1 MTSLERAT
9 EVWLYAHGQGARR
22 HVYLAVLFGGL
33 QTVVVIVQMYALALA
48 LHAAVV
54 ERTLT
59 AVPAWALWAIPLC
72 ILARAALG
80 LARDEC
86 GLSAGQTA
94 RQTLRRQLLDIA
106 YRGGPLWH
114 GRQAGGTLSSVIND
128 QVDAVDGY
136 FARYRPQRL
145 LAGIVPALILLAVL
159 PHSWMAA
166 LILLGTA
173 PLIPLFM
180 ILVGWRTRAEQSRQM
195 LAMQRLGGAFL
206 DLVRGMPTLR
216 LFDARQRS
224 LNELAALGEAFRER
238 TMRVLRLAFLNGT
251 VLEFFA
257 SVAIALVAVYL
268 GFSLLGYLDFGF
280 FGDGANLQSALFILL
295 LVPEFY
301 QPLRELGVH
310 YHARAEALAAAI
322 SIRQVLD
329 SLPDEVAHSAQ
340 RAHPAPAGAVTLRFE
355 AVALSYRE
363 GVPALVDFALTLRAG
378 ECVALV
384 GPSGSGKSSVLR
396 LAAGIVLPTQ
406 GAVFVDECSMIDLD
420 RHVWREHIGWMDQSP
435 PLLAATLADNLLA
448 ARMDADS
455 AELWSALAF
464 AGLQTW
470 AAALPE
476 GLDTLLGEGGRPL
489 SGGQLR
495 RLALARLALR
505 RPRLLLLDEPTA
517 SLDAAAETFVVER
530 LAELRAGC
538 TTLLAT
544 HRPAPL
550 ALANRVLELA
560 GGRMHA

>member
-1 MTSLERAT
+1 MAALDQAAEA
-9 EVWLYAHGQGARR
+9 WLYTHGQGARR
-22 HVYLAVLFGGL
+22 HVYLAVLFGSL
-33 QTVVVIVQMYALALA
+33 QTILVIVQMYAVALA
-48 LHAAVV
+48 LHAAVI
-54 ERTLT
+54 ERSLT
-59 AVPAWALWAIPLC
+59 TAPAWALWAIPVC
-72 ILARAALG
+72 ILVRAALG

-86 GLSAGQTA
+86 GLRAGQAA
-94 RQTLRRQLLDIA
+94 RQYLRTQLLDTA
-106 YRGGPLWH
+106 YRGGPLWN
-114 GRQAGGTLSSVIND
+114 GGIAGGALSSVVND

-145 LAGIVPALILLAVL
+145 LAGIVPVLILLAVL

-180 ILVGWRTRAEQSRQM
+180 VMVGWRTRAEQSRQM

-216 LFDARQRS
+216 LFDARQRC
-224 LNELAALGEAFRER
+224 LDELAVLGEAFRER

-257 SVAIALVAVYL
+257 SVAIALSAVYL
-268 GFSLLGYLDFGF
+268 GFSLLGYLNFGF
-280 FGDGANLQSALFILL
+280 FGGAASLQSALFILL
-295 LVPEFY
+295 LAPEFY

-310 YHARAEALAAAI
+310 YHARAEAVAAAMA
-322 SIRQVLD
+322 IRRVLD
-329 SLPDEVAHSAQ
+329 SLPDDAANQGERSLPV
-340 RAHPAPAGAVTLRFE
+340 PAGAVRLRFD
-355 AVALSYRE
+355 AIALSYRA
-363 GVPALVDFALTLRAG
+363 GMPALASFNLALRPG
-378 ECVALV
+378 ECIALV

-406 GAVFVDECSMIDLD
+406 GSVTVDDCPMIELD
-420 RHVWREHIGWMDQSP
+420 RHAWREHIGWMDQSP
-435 PLLAATLADNLLA
+435 PLLAASLANNLRA
-448 ARMDADS
+448 ARVDAGA

-464 AGLQTW
+464 AGLQAW
-470 AAALPE
+470 AEALPD
-476 GLDTLLGEGGRPL
+476 GLDTVLGEGGRPL

-517 SLDAAAETFVVER
+517 SLDAAAEAFVVER
-530 LAELRAGC
+530 LAALRAGC

-550 ALANRVLELA
+550 TLADRVLELA
-560 GGRMHA
+560 GGRLHA

>member
-1 MTSLERAT
+1 MAAPEQAAEAWVYT
-9 EVWLYAHGQGARR
+9 HGQGARR
-22 HVYLAVLFGGL
+22 HVYLAVMFGSL
-33 QTVVVIVQMYALALA
+33 QTVVVVGQMYALALA
-48 LHAAVV
+48 LHAAVI
-54 ERTLT
+54 ERALT
-59 AVPAWALWAIPLC
+59 SAPVWALWVIPVC

-86 GLSAGQTA
+86 GLRAGQAA
-94 RQTLRRQLLDIA
+94 RQSLRAQLLDTA
-106 YRGGPLWH
+106 YRGGPLWN
-114 GRQAGGTLSSVIND
+114 GGIAGGALSNVVND

-145 LAGIVPALILLAVL
+145 LAGIVPVLILLAVL
-159 PHSWMAA
+159 PHSWVAA

-180 ILVGWRTRAEQSRQM
+180 VLVGWRTRAEQSRQM

-224 LNELAALGEAFRER
+224 LDELAVLGEAFRER

-257 SVAIALVAVYL
+257 SVAIALSAVYL
-268 GFSLLGYLDFGF
+268 GFSLLGTLNFGF
-280 FGDGANLQSALFILL
+280 FDSGAKLQSALFILL
-295 LVPEFY
+295 LAPEFY

-310 YHARAEALAAAI
+310 YHARAEALAATI

-329 SLPDEVAHSAQ
+329 SLPDEATHSAEQ
-340 RAHPAPAGAVTLRFE
+340 ALPAPTGAATLRFNAVTL
-355 AVALSYRE
+355 SYQE
-363 GVPALVDFALTLRAG
+363 GVPALAEFALRVREG
-378 ECVALV
+378 ECVALT

-406 GAVFVDECSMIDLD
+406 GAVHVDDYSMIDLD

-435 PLLAATLADNLLA
+435 PLLAASLADNLLA
-448 ARMDADS
+448 ARMDADT
-455 AELWSALAF
+455 AELWSALVF

-470 AAALPE
+470 AEALPE
-476 GLDTLLGEGGRPL
+476 GLDTILGEGGRLL

-517 SLDAAAETFVVER
+517 SLDAAAEAFVVER

-550 ALANRVLELA
+550 VLANRVLKLA

>member
-1 MTSLERAT
+1 MAT
-9 EVWLYAHGQGARR
+9 PEQTAEAWLNAHGEGARS

-33 QTVVVIVQMYALALA
+33 QTVVTIVQMYVLALA
-48 LHAAVV
+48 LHAAVM
-54 ERTLT
+54 ERSL
-59 AVPAWALWAIPLC
+59 AVTPAWVLWAIPLC
-72 ILARAALG
+72 VLLRALLG

-86 GLSAGQTA
+86 GLRAGQAA
-94 RQTLRRQLLDIA
+94 RQSLRAQLLDTA
-106 YRGGPLWH
+106 YRGGPLWN
-114 GRQAGGTLSSVIND
+114 GRMAGGTLSSVIND

-145 LAGIVPALILLAVL
+145 LAGIVPVLILLVVL

-166 LILLGTA
+166 LILLATA

-180 ILVGWRTRAEQSRQM
+180 VMVGWRTRAEQSRQM

-216 LFDARQRS
+216 LFNAQQRS
-224 LNELAALGEAFRER
+224 QDELAVLGEAFRER

-257 SVAIALVAVYL
+257 SVAIALTAVYL
-268 GFSLLGYLDFGF
+268 GFSLLGYLNFGF
-280 FGDGANLQSALFILL
+280 FGGTAVLQSALFILL
-295 LVPEFY
+295 LAPEFY

-310 YHARAEALAAAI
+310 YHARAEAVAAAMA
-322 SIRQVLD
+322 IRRVLD
-329 SLPDEVAHSAQ
+329 SIPDAAANSGEQLLPAS
-340 RAHPAPAGAVTLRFE
+340 AGAATLRFDR
-355 AVALSYRE
+355 VALSYRE
-363 GVPALVDFALTLRAG
+363 GVLALADFSLAVRAG
-378 ECVALV
+378 ECIALV

-406 GAVFVDECSMIDLD
+406 GSVTVDDCSMIQLD
-420 RHVWREHIGWMDQSP
+420 RHAWREHIGWMDQSP
-435 PLLAATLADNLLA
+435 PLLAASLADNLRV
-448 ARMDADS
+448 ARVEADA
-455 AELWSALAF
+455 AELWLALAF
-464 AGLQTW
+464 AGLQAW
-470 AAALPE
+470 AEALPE
-476 GLDTLLGEGGRPL
+476 GLDTVLGEGGRPL

-517 SLDAAAETFVVER
+517 SLDAAAEAFVVER

-544 HRPAPL
+544 HRSAPL
-550 ALANRVLELA
+550 TLADRVLELA
-560 GGRMHA
+560 GGRLHA

>member
-1 MTSLERAT
+1 MASLEQAA
-9 EVWLYAHGQGARR
+9 EAWLSARGQGARR
-22 HVYLAVLFGGL
+22 HVYLAALFGSL

-48 LHAAVV
+48 LHAAVI
-54 ERTLT
+54 ERSLT
-59 AVPAWALWAIPLC
+59 AAPAWTLWLIPLC
-72 ILARAALG
+72 VLARAALG

-86 GLSAGQTA
+86 GLRAGQTA
-94 RQTLRRQLLDIA
+94 RQILREQLLDIA
-106 YRGGPLWH
+106 YRGGPLWN
-114 GRQAGGTLSSVIND
+114 GQMAAGTLSSVIND
-128 QVDAVDGY
+128 QVEAVDGY

-145 LAGIVPALILLAVL
+145 LAGIVPVLILLAVL
-159 PHSWMAA
+159 PHGWVAA

-180 ILVGWRTRAEQSRQM
+180 VMVGWRTRAEQSRQM

-216 LFDARQRS
+216 LFDAQRRS
-224 LNELAALGEAFRER
+224 LDELAALGEAFRER
-238 TMRVLRLAFLNGT
+238 TMRVLRLAFLNGA

-257 SVAIALVAVYL
+257 SVAIALSAVYL
-268 GFSLLGYLDFGF
+268 GFSLLGYLNFGF
-280 FGDGANLQSALFILL
+280 FDNGANLQSALFVLL
-295 LVPEFY
+295 LAPEFY

-322 SIRQVLD
+322 AIRRVLD
-329 SLPDEVAHSAQ
+329 SLPDEAT
-340 RAHPAPAGAVTLRFE
+340 HPAEQALPAPTGAATLRFD

-363 GVPALVDFALTLRAG
+363 GVPALADFALRLREG

-406 GAVFVDECSMIDLD
+406 GAVHVDDRSMIDLD
-420 RHVWREHIGWMDQSP
+420 RHAWREHIGWMDQSP
-435 PLLAATLADNLLA
+435 PLLAASLADNLRA
-448 ARMDADS
+448 ARMDADT

-464 AGLQTW
+464 AGLQAW
-470 AAALPE
+470 AEALPN
-476 GLDTLLGEGGRPL
+476 GLDTLLGEGGRLL

-530 LAELRAGC
+530 LAVLRAGC

-550 ALANRVLELA
+550 VLANRVLELA